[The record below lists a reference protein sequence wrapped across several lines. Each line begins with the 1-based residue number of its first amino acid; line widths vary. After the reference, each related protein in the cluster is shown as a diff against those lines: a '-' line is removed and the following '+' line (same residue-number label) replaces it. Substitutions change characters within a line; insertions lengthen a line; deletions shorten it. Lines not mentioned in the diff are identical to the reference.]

1 MQDLKEQQQK
11 TVVSHAERLRRELQV
26 QGAARFTAADYLP
39 GTVRHVVLFRY
50 KESVS
55 AAQRHEVAT
64 RFLALQ
70 TACERDGKPYIVS
83 IEAGAQHSGEG
94 ADQDFE
100 HGFVVTFRSQGDRN
114 YYTGQPIVTDRL
126 RYDPV
131 HQGFKDFALPH
142 LAGVLIFDYTV
153 GQF

>member
-1 MQDLKEQQQK
+1 MQELKEQQQK
-11 TVVSHAERLRRELQV
+11 AAISRAERLRGELERHGV
-26 QGAARFTAADYLP
+26 ARFTAADYLP

-50 KESVS
+50 KDSVS
-55 AAQRHEVAT
+55 VAQRYEVAR

-70 TACERDGKPYIVS
+70 TACEREGKPYIVA

-100 HGFVVTFRSQGDRN
+100 HGFLVTFRSQGDRN
-114 YYTGQPIVTDRL
+114 YYAGQPIVMDAAY
-126 RYDPV
+126 YDPV
-131 HQGFKDFALPH
+131 HQAFKDFALPH